1 MIDEDAPKIY
11 GLDTVD
17 KGATVYITEGPF
29 DSTFLCNSIAMC
41 GADLVLIVTGGLA
54 IAAGSLIMNQGVE
67 KLQEGSAVSLTKEK
81 RLSSGLVT

>member
-29 DSTFLCNSIAMC
+29 DSTFL
-41 GADLVLIVTGGLA
+41 
-54 IAAGSLIMNQGVE
+54 
-67 KLQEGSAVSLTKEK
+67 K
-81 RLSSGLVT
+81 